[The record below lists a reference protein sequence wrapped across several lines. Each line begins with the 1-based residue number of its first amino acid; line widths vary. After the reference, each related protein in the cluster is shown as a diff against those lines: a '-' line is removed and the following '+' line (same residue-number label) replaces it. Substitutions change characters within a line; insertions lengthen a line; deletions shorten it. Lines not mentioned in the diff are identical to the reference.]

1 MVVLKKHE
9 LLIKSRE
16 AMLAAVQIYNN
27 PQITFKSE
35 IFISMAIISWTYL
48 MHTYYANKGIDYR
61 YLFYAW

>member
-1 MVVLKKHE
+1 MQLKEVIFLKKHE

-35 IFISMAIISWTYL
+35 IFISMAIISWTY
-48 MHTYYANKGIDYR
+48 
-61 YLFYAW
+61 